1 MSDKQ
6 AVMEAVESMG
16 EEKNFAEI
24 LEELAMLAALR
35 RGLAD
40 ADAGRVVTH
49 EEMKRRVAQWTSK

>member
-16 EEKNFAEI
+16 EEKTFEEI
-24 LEELAMLAALR
+24 LEELAMLASLR